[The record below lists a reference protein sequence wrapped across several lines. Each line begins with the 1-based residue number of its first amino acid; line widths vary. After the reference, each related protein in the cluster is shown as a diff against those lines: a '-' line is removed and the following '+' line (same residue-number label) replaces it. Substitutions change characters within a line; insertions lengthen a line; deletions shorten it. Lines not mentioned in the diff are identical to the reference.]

1 MKNNNGNK
9 ANKIIILS
17 IIIIVFV
24 VALVIFILNFTKDS
38 SSFSIL
44 ENNWIN
50 KNTNNIID
58 VSVYNDVPVY
68 GINGEGVIFDY
79 LDNFTE
85 SFGIKFNKVSYF
97 ANNPSNYKSVAFKIL
112 KSGEK
117 VGNKDIIIYEDKYAV
132 VGKADATIN
141 SLKDL
146 ANKKIGIL
154 SDDASLVNYYL
165 SNIKN
170 ISYTPSADID
180 NLIKLVNEGD
190 VEYIIVPKTMYLS
203 SILSNNLHI
212 VYHYPDL
219 YRDYVLTV
227 NDNTLYSIMR
237 KYFMI
242 YSKDKLNESYKNNL
256 LNTVFDSL
264 GITEE
269 ERLNYNSQEF
279 VYGYVI
285 NMPFENTVSKQF
297 VGTISNYLSGFEDL
311 ADVNFKVVAYSDI
324 ASLKKDLSFGNVDLV
339 FANYATSG
347 LNVDII
353 NTSSLFSED
362 YVILSKDN
370 ININSIRSLYN
381 KTVYTVNGTYLH
393 NYLNVNSIAT
403 KAYNNTDELLRNIDD
418 NSIVAM
424 DKDTYVYYKDKKLA
438 DYKIVYED
446 NLDAEYRFAVR
457 DVQKNRTF
465 AKLFDYYVS
474 SVDYKDIK
482 YNYNTDFIVNTTS
495 LLGNVIKYLLIALG
509 IVILVIIG
517 LVFSLKKKK
526 SSKIS
531 KEDKYK
537 FIDIMTSLKNR
548 NYLNYNMKK
557 WDDNVIYPQAI
568 LIIDLNNI
576 KYINDNYGHEEGD
589 NVIKKAAS
597 ILIVNQKENSDVVRT
612 DGNEFLIYMVGYDEK
627 KVVEYIRKLNKELNE
642 LPHEFG
648 ATIGYSMI
656 TDDVKTIDD
665 AINEA
670 TLAMREAKEKQK

>member
-1 MKNNNGNK
+1 MKSNNSNK
-9 ANKIIILS
+9 TNRIIILS
-17 IIIIVFV
+17 IIIVTFI

-79 LDNFTE
+79 LDSFTE
-85 SFGIKFNKVSYF
+85 SFDIKFNKVSYF
-97 ANNPSNYKSVAFKIL
+97 ANNPSGYKNVAFKIL
-112 KSGEK
+112 KSSDK
-117 VGNKDIIIYEDKYAV
+117 VGDKDIVIYEDKYV
-132 VGKADATIN
+132 IVGKSSTSIN
-141 SLKDL
+141 SLADL
-146 ANKKIGIL
+146 SGKKMGIL
-154 SDDASLVNYYL
+154 SDDTSSVNYYL

-170 ISYTPSADID
+170 ISYTPSDNID
-180 NLIKLVNEGD
+180 NLIKLISDSEVD
-190 VEYIIVPKTMYLS
+190 YIILPKIMYLDN
-203 SILSNNLHI
+203 ILSNDLHI
-212 VYHYPDL
+212 VYHYGDIS
-219 YRDYVLTV
+219 RKYVLTV

-237 KYFMI
+237 KYFTV
-242 YSKDKLNESYKNNL
+242 YSKDKLAESYKSNL
-256 LNTVFDSL
+256 LNAIFNSL
-264 GITEE
+264 KISEE
-269 ERLNYNSQEF
+269 EKLNYNSQEY

-311 ADVNFKVVAYSDI
+311 ADVNFKVVAYPDI
-324 ASLKKDLSFGNVDLV
+324 ASLKKDLSAGLVDVV

-347 LNVDII
+347 LNVDILT
-353 NTSSLFSED
+353 TSSLFAED
-362 YVILSKDN
+362 YVILSKEN
-370 ININSIRSLYN
+370 INVSSIRSLYD
-381 KTVYTVNGTYLH
+381 KVVYTVNGTYLH
-393 NYLNVNSIAT
+393 NYLSVNSIAT
-403 KAYNNTDELLRNIDD
+403 KAYNNTDELLRNIDN

-424 DKDTYVYYKDKKLA
+424 DKDTYIYYKDKKLSE
-438 DYKIVYED
+438 YKVVYED
-446 NLDAEYRFAVR
+446 SLDSEYRFAIR

-474 SVDYKDIK
+474 SIDYKDIR
-482 YNYNTDFIVNTTS
+482 YDYNTDFIVNTTS
-495 LLGNVIKYLLIALG
+495 LLGNVIKYLLIGIG
-509 IVILVIIG
+509 IVIIVVVVVLISV
-517 LVFSLKKKK
+517 KKKK
-526 SSKIS
+526 NTKLS

-589 NVIKKAAS
+589 TVIKKAAS

-612 DGNEFLIYMVGYDEK
+612 DGNEFLIYMVGYEEK
-627 KVVEYIRKLNKELNE
+627 KVIEYIRKLNKELNE

>member
-1 MKNNNGNK
+1 MKNNNSNK
-9 ANKIIILS
+9 TNKIIILS
-17 IIIIVFV
+17 IIIITFI

-68 GINGEGVIFDY
+68 GIDGEGVIFDF
-79 LDNFTE
+79 LDSFTD
-85 SFGIKFNKVSYF
+85 SFEIKFNKVSYF
-97 ANNPSNYKSVAFKIL
+97 ANNPNGYKNVAFKIL
-112 KSGEK
+112 KSNEK
-117 VGNKDIIIYEDKYAV
+117 AGDKDIIIYEDKYV
-132 VGKADATIN
+132 IVGKNSSSIN
-141 SLKDL
+141 KLEDL
-146 ANKKIGIL
+146 CNKKMGVL
-154 SDDASLVNYYL
+154 SDDMSSVNYYL

-170 ISYTPSADID
+170 ISYTPSE
-180 NLIKLVNEGD
+180 NMEGLITLINNGEVD
-190 VEYIIVPKTMYLS
+190 YIIVPKIMYLED
-203 SILSNNLHI
+203 ILSNDLHI
-212 VYHYPDL
+212 IYHYGDIS
-219 YRDYVLTV
+219 RKYVLTV

-237 KYFMI
+237 KYFMV
-242 YSKDKLNESYKNNL
+242 YSKDKLTESYKSNL
-256 LNTVFDSL
+256 LNAIFSGL
-264 GITEE
+264 KITEE
-269 ERLNYNSQEF
+269 EKLNYNSQEY

-297 VGTISNYLSGFEDL
+297 VGTLSNYLSGFEEL
-311 ADVNFKVVAYSDI
+311 ADVNFKVVAYPDI
-324 ASLKKDLSFGNVDLV
+324 ASLRKDLSAGLVDVV

-347 LNVDII
+347 LNVDIL
-353 NTSSLFSED
+353 TTGSLFSED
-362 YVILSKDN
+362 YVILAKEN
-370 ININSIRSLYN
+370 INVNSIRSLYD
-381 KTVYTVNGTYLH
+381 KVVYTVNGTYLH
-393 NYLNVNSIAT
+393 NYLSVNSIAT
-403 KAYNNTDELLRNIDD
+403 KAYNNTDELLRNID
-418 NSIVAM
+418 NNAIVAM
-424 DKDTYVYYKDKKLA
+424 DKATYIYYKDKKLS
-438 DYKIVYED
+438 DYKVVYE
-446 NLDAEYRFAVR
+446 NSLDSEYRFAIR

-474 SVDYKDIK
+474 SIDYNDIR
-482 YNYNTDFIVNTTS
+482 YDYNTDFIVNTTS
-495 LLGNVIKYLLIALG
+495 LLGNVIKYLLIG
-509 IVILVIIG
+509 IGVVIAILIG
-517 LVFSLKKKK
+517 ILFGTKKKK
-526 SSKIS
+526 NTKLT

-557 WDDNVIYPQAI
+557 WDENVIYPQAI

-627 KVVEYIRKLNKELNE
+627 KVIEYIRKLNKELNE

>member
-1 MKNNNGNK
+1 MKNNNSNK
-9 ANKIIILS
+9 TNRIIVLS
-17 IIIIVFV
+17 IIIIVFI

-68 GINGEGVIFDY
+68 GINGEGVIFDF
-79 LDNFTE
+79 LDSFTD
-85 SFGIKFNKVSYF
+85 SFEIKFNKVSYF
-97 ANNPSNYKSVAFKIL
+97 ANNPSGYKNVAFKVL
-112 KSGEK
+112 KSNEK
-117 VGNKDIIIYEDKYAV
+117 AGDKDIVIYEDKYV
-132 VGKADATIN
+132 IVGKNTSSIN
-141 SLKDL
+141 NIEDL
-146 ANKKIGIL
+146 SNKKMGVL
-154 SDDASLVNYYL
+154 SDDMSSVNYYL
-165 SNIKN
+165 SNVKN
-170 ISYTPSADID
+170 ISYTPSEDIEG
-180 NLIKLVNEGD
+180 LITLINNGD
-190 VEYIIVPKTMYLS
+190 VDYIIVPKIMYLED
-203 SILSNNLHI
+203 ILSNDLHI
-212 VYHYPDL
+212 IYHYGDIS
-219 YRDYVLTV
+219 RKYVLTV
-227 NDNTLYSIMR
+227 NDNTLYSIMC
-237 KYFMI
+237 KYFTV
-242 YSKDKLNESYKNNL
+242 YSKDKLTESYKSNL
-256 LNTVFDSL
+256 LSAVFNGL
-264 GITEE
+264 KITEE
-269 ERLNYNSQEF
+269 EKLNYNSQEY

-297 VGTISNYLSGFEDL
+297 VGTLSNYLSGFEEL
-311 ADVNFKVVAYSDI
+311 ADVNFKVVAYPDI
-324 ASLKKDLSFGNVDLV
+324 ASLKKDLSAGLIDVV

-347 LNVDII
+347 LNVDIL
-353 NTSSLFSED
+353 TTGSLFSED
-362 YVILSKDN
+362 YVILAKEN
-370 ININSIRSLYN
+370 INVNSIRSLYD
-381 KTVYTVNGTYLH
+381 KVVYTVNGTYLH
-393 NYLNVNSIAT
+393 NYLSVNSIAT
-403 KAYNNTDELLRNIDD
+403 KAYNNTDELLRNID
-418 NSIVAM
+418 NNAIVAM
-424 DKDTYVYYKDKKLA
+424 DKATYIYYKDKKLS
-438 DYKIVYED
+438 DYKVVYE
-446 NLDAEYRFAVR
+446 NSLDSEYRFAIR

-474 SVDYKDIK
+474 SIDYKDIR
-482 YNYNTDFIVNTTS
+482 YDYNTDFIVNTTS
-495 LLGNVIKYLLIALG
+495 LLGNVIKYLLIGIGFVIVVVVGILLG
-509 IVILVIIG
+509 T
-517 LVFSLKKKK
+517 KKKK
-526 SSKIS
+526 NTKLT

-548 NYLNYNMKK
+548 NYLNYNIKK
-557 WDDNVIYPQAI
+557 WDENVIYPQAI

-627 KVVEYIRKLNKELNE
+627 KVIEYIRKLNKELNE